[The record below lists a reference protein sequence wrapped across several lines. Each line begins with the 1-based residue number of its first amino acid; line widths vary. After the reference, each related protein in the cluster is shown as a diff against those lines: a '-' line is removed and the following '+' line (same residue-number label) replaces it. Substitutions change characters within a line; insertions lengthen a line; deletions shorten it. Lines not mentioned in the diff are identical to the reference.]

1 MSANNIIITILI
13 ISLFILVIYYI
24 INIYKSKM
32 INMIK
37 SIINKVKPI
46 LSKVKPILS
55 KVKPILSTI
64 NNKYKDILQNK
75 YINLIIKNIKNMLQN
90 KYTNV
95 IYSLIVSCLQL
106 LINYIK
112 NFKLVRIII
121 NKIGLLKGNIIKEN
135 IINGNTI
142 SNKNYVLNIKDVK
155 LLIKLVLD
163 KTINKKVYNK
173 LIKNNSSNNSRRKI
187 DHYNIYETKI
197 DDNIKKDLLYL
208 ESIIIKR
215 INIANP
221 NTFIVLLLYYI
232 NNSKYFVNKNI
243 SN

>member
-1 MSANNIIITILI
+1 
-13 ISLFILVIYYI
+13 
-24 INIYKSKM
+24 
-32 INMIK
+32 MIK

-55 KVKPILSTI
+55 KVKPILSNI

-75 YINLIIKNIKNMLQN
+75 YINLITENIKNILQN

-106 LINYIK
+106 LLNYIK

-121 NKIGLLKGNIIKEN
+121 NKIGLLKGNT
-135 IINGNTI
+135 IN
-142 SNKNYVLNIKDVK
+142 NKNYVLNIKDVK

-163 KTINKKVYNK
+163 KTINKKVYHK
-173 LIKNNSSNNSRRKI
+173 LIKNNSSNNSRKKI

-197 DDNIKKDLLYL
+197 DNNIKKDLLYL

-221 NTFIVLLLYYI
+221 TTFIVLLLYYI